1 MIKIKKLK
9 IAKSFEQIFSKQKL
23 KMLSLKKVKRLSLFQ
38 LKISS
43 SIQTLNLISRT
54 FTLNLEMSEK
64 KSKTNVSQEILAKLY
79 LALDDL
85 TLALAT
91 TDDENVRKSEVF
103 QKALEVVKVVKEMR
117 RMQVKTPIEENEIE
131 TKNEDK

>member
-1 MIKIKKLK
+1 
-9 IAKSFEQIFSKQKL
+9 
-23 KMLSLKKVKRLSLFQ
+23 
-38 LKISS
+38 
-43 SIQTLNLISRT
+43 
-54 FTLNLEMSEK
+54 MSEK
-64 KSKTNVSQEILAKLY
+64 KSKTNLQQEITAKLY

-103 QKALEVVKVVKEMR
+103 QKALEVVKIVKEMR